1 MSWISTKDQSPEPGD
16 LIVKRWKSGS
26 VWAGRYSPP
35 PGKASQGDSGFDEWF
50 KLHEAMSNVDVVLI
64 MARDALE
71 VLRDCADHS
80 DPEVHQ
86 LAAKQRDEAIEKI
99 NEFLN

>member
-1 MSWISTKDQSPEPGD
+1 MSWISTEDQSPEPGD

-26 VWAGRYSPP
+26 VWAGRYYPP
-35 PGKASQGDSGFDEWF
+35 AGRASQGDSGFDEWF
-50 KLHEAMSNVDVVLI
+50 KLPDSVSNVDVILI

-86 LAAKQRDEAIEKI
+86 LAAKQRDEAIEKSMS
-99 NEFLN
+99 F

>member
-1 MSWISTKDQSPEPGD
+1 MSS
-16 LIVKRWKSGS
+16 
-26 VWAGRYSPP
+26 AGNQVQFGLDDIHLP

-50 KLHEAMSNVDVVLI
+50 KLPEAMSNVDVVLI